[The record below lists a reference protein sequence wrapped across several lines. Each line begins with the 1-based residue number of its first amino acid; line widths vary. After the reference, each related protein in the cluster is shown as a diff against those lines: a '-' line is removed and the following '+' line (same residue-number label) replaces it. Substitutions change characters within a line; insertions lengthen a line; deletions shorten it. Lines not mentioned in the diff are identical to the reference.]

1 MLHDNDPQ
9 PPVNAAAGTDRS
21 FAWFPATLNLA
32 CPLLEAMPFPL
43 CVSSHLKEV
52 QQFVAEAVDVAQ
64 PIDIRSAAYESARH
78 KVRYCGMAQAELLRF
93 RLALLSLMKGTEDSA
108 QTAYAHIQA
117 QLEEC
122 ECSVVTATS
131 ASSQPCPPFV
141 EFKKGSPKLDL
152 PRIAL
157 QACEKLLAAFLSK
170 DLRELKRCGANECT
184 ACILILELY
193 LQHGVYE
200 KAKDSKTVEKI
211 ITLRA
216 LQSLW
221 STLLRAIP
229 KSFKADTEDFS
240 AQYGEQAYS
249 VVMHRISAQATGL
262 KANTAPWDMDSSAT
276 NNDPQA
282 YQPSQGFHLVVPGD
296 IPPATDSDVKEII
309 QRLSNLKSLLPL
321 VRLPSTEKL
330 DAIRSKLLNEFPWA
344 AAAIDAI
351 TGELLTRKRF
361 GSIELSFSPIL
372 LLGPPGVGKTRLV
385 RRLAEEVG
393 MPFLSLG
400 LAAMDD
406 SRSLLGTSRG
416 WGTAQPAPLIE
427 FLFARN
433 LGSALMLLDEID
445 KVTHRSAN
453 STPPTTALLSLLE
466 QENARNFFD
475 CFLQTRVD
483 LSKVCFVATANT
495 VDGVLGPLLS
505 RMRTCVV
512 GRPTPSQ
519 MASTIGFI
527 ATDVAKD

>member
-1 MLHDNDPQ
+1 
-9 PPVNAAAGTDRS
+9 
-21 FAWFPATLNLA
+21 
-32 CPLLEAMPFPL
+32 
-43 CVSSHLKEV
+43 
-52 QQFVAEAVDVAQ
+52 
-64 PIDIRSAAYESARH
+64 
-78 KVRYCGMAQAELLRF
+78 
-93 RLALLSLMKGTEDSA
+93 
-108 QTAYAHIQA
+108 
-117 QLEEC
+117 
-122 ECSVVTATS
+122 
-131 ASSQPCPPFV
+131 
-141 EFKKGSPKLDL
+141 
-152 PRIAL
+152 
-157 QACEKLLAAFLSK
+157 
-170 DLRELKRCGANECT
+170 
-184 ACILILELY
+184 
-193 LQHGVYE
+193 
-200 KAKDSKTVEKI
+200 
-211 ITLRA
+211 
-216 LQSLW
+216 
-221 STLLRAIP
+221 
-229 KSFKADTEDFS
+229 
-240 AQYGEQAYS
+240 
-249 VVMHRISAQATGL
+249 MHRISAQATGL

-296 IPPATDSDVKEII
+296 IPPATDSDVKETI

-416 WGTAQPAPLIE
+416 WGTAQPAPLIQ
-427 FLFARN
+427 FLSARN
-433 LGSALMLLDEID
+433 SGSALMLLDELD
-445 KVTHRSAN
+445 KVTYRSAN